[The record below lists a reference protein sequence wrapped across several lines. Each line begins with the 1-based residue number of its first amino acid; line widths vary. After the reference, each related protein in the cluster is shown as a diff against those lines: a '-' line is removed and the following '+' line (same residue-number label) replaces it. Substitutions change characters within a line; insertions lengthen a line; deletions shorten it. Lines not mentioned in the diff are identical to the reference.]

1 MGTLSIILFP
11 LNNLTYRLSL
21 THSIRMGCE
30 LKRMVIALRAYWAIA
45 RALPMLILGT
55 NASIKCDILRADIVR
70 SERHLQHA
78 YLLALKSYKSTCAI
92 WILSCTLPGKL
103 FQLLVNCTHTTH
115 TLSCC
120 WPHDWSIGSHKAHLI
135 WHDLVI
141 HWIVEGRHLCL

>member
-1 MGTLSIILFP
+1 MGSWSLIWFP

-21 THSIRMGCE
+21 THSIRMGCK
-30 LKRMVIALRAYWAIA
+30 LKWMVIALRAYWTIA

-55 NASIKCDILRADIVR
+55 NTSIKCDILRADIVR

-78 YLLALKSYKSTCAI
+78 YLLALKSYESTGTI

-103 FQLLVNCTHTTH
+103 FELLVNRAHATY

-120 WPHDWSIGSHKAHLI
+120 WPHNWSIGSCIAHLI
-135 WHDLVI
+135 WYTLII
-141 HWIVEGRHLCL
+141 HWIIKGRYLCL